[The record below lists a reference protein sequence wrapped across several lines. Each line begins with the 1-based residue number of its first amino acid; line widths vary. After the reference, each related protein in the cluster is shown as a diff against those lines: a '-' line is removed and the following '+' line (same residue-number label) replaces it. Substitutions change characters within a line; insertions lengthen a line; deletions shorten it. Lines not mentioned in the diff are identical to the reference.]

1 MAINFELRKQQQSI
15 TADAREILEK
25 KIDEAIQ
32 KYPTGMKPY
41 HLEEIMSCSQSQVY
55 EFLNNYDIP
64 GAKKLPSLGWRIPRE
79 TFLAWWYG
87 KEVVHKKKKKLKKSQ
102 VRY

>member
-1 MAINFELRKQQQSI
+1 MPLNFNFERENRTI
-15 TADAREILEK
+15 TVEAKEILEK
-25 KIDEAIQ
+25 KIDAAIA

-41 HLEEIMSCSQSQVY
+41 HLEEIMSCSKSQVY

-79 TFLAWWYG
+79 TFLAWWFG
-87 KEVVHKKKKKLKKSQ
+87 EEVVHKTKDKLKKSQ